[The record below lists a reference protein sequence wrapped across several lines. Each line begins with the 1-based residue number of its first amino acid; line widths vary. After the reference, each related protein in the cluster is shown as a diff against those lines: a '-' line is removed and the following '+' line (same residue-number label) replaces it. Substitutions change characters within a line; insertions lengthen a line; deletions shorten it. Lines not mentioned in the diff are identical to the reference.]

1 MIYTNLDKWGSA
13 LLMGLLFMVFA
24 SPYAYKATGFL
35 TEKAGFETS
44 NSQGCPTIAGVLTHA
59 LVFMLV
65 VKLVLNYKGVSKVSN
80 KSEWTMAFM
89 AGLLFAL
96 VSSPYFNGLVKSV
109 LGQCGVLSEYNNGP
123 SYGAD
128 CSNNVE
134 TLLVNSGIYALITRL
149 MM

>member
-24 SPYAYKATGFL
+24 SPYAYRATDFL
-35 TEKAGFETS
+35 AEKAEISIS
-44 NSQGCPTIAGVLTHA
+44 NSQGCPTLVGIAVHS

-65 VKLVLNYKGVSKVSN
+65 VKLILNYKGVSKVSN
-80 KSEWTMAFM
+80 KSEWSIAFM

-109 LGQCGVLSEYNNGP
+109 LGQCGVLSGYASGP

-128 CSNNVE
+128 CSNNTE

>member
-13 LLMGLLFMVFA
+13 LLMGILFMIFA
-24 SPYAYKATGFL
+24 SPYAYKTTSFL
-35 TEKAGFETS
+35 TKKAGFETS
-44 NSQGCPTIAGVLTHA
+44 NNQGCPTIAGVLTHA
-59 LVFMLV
+59 LIFMLV

-80 KSEWTMAFM
+80 KSEWSIAFM

-109 LGQCGVLSEYNNGP
+109 FGQCGVLSEYGSGVCKNNI
-123 SYGAD
+123 
-128 CSNNVE
+128 E